1 MQQGPVSSLVE
12 SLFGGDSRCALAGQ
26 VPNWGSFRQRRAV
39 VQLDL
44 GDGRTDVSE
53 WAGFLRRSTFCVI
66 AVIRSNDSAAMS
78 DLLHDV
84 PRSQAVFSGSPDGTS
99 WPADAYLGAQR
110 RRLYWTSWMAEVFS
124 FSVTKYWMMNMPK

>member
-1 MQQGPVSSLVE
+1 MPVLKFCLVDRVPVPQLFSFKTCQIHHFPFLSFQVASMQQGPVSSLVE

-66 AVIRSNDSAAMS
+66 AVIRSNASAAMS

-84 PRSQAVFSGSPDGTS
+84 PPQPGCLFWQS
-99 WPADAYLGAQR
+99 
-110 RRLYWTSWMAEVFS
+110 
-124 FSVTKYWMMNMPK
+124 